1 MDNDELETVVRAEM
15 GLPPT
20 PKPPSTFAAA
30 LAAAQATMT
39 NPVRD
44 KENPHFK
51 SRYTS
56 LAAVRDAVV
65 PVLAA
70 HGIATILEPRTLD
83 DGRLGV
89 FCHLLWGEERHTF
102 GPVAFGVDQRNPQV
116 AGSAATYGERYLLS
130 AVGAVAADDDD
141 DGNAAA
147 DASRSAPAAKPS
159 APNGGYGRQSGQA
172 RPGSTQTAA
181 PASTP
186 ALATEAQQRAVFAGL
201 ARMEGTP
208 ELDTVAFNSVRGPV
222 TWAQA
227 AEAAHAAARGNRQI
241 PLAIARPILD
251 ALDAHRVPAAPVA
264 GAARPRSGVILGKK
278 KEAIEDMD
286 VSGLEWWERKLHEG
300 VDDPKYGAKN
310 ERDLVAVRAEL
321 DYRGGGPNEIESG
334 EIGPDEIEYGPDT
347 DALPF

>member
-147 DASRSAPAAKPS
+147 DASRSAPAS
-159 APNGGYGRQSGQA
+159 APSPS
-172 RPGSTQTAA
+172 RPPPTADTAA
-181 PASTP
+181 SPARLAQDRRRPPPPPRHPPSRPKRSSGPSSQGWRGWRGRRSSTP
-186 ALATEAQQRAVFAGL
+186 WRSTA
-201 ARMEGTP
+201 
-208 ELDTVAFNSVRGPV
+208 S
-222 TWAQA
+222 
-227 AEAAHAAARGNRQI
+227 
-241 PLAIARPILD
+241 
-251 ALDAHRVPAAPVA
+251 AAP
-264 GAARPRSGVILGKK
+264 
-278 KEAIEDMD
+278 
-286 VSGLEWWERKLHEG
+286 
-300 VDDPKYGAKN
+300 
-310 ERDLVAVRAEL
+310 
-321 DYRGGGPNEIESG
+321 
-334 EIGPDEIEYGPDT
+334 
-347 DALPF
+347 